1 MVFARQSECLR
12 TTHSHQNF
20 KSLVPRKI
28 TQHTGIVWV
37 IFDNQQD
44 CIIGLQIVAV
54 VRNLLD
60 RMFRDDGQGR
70 WRHRRWILSLH
81 HGSARRAHIGL
92 WQVEDEGAPLTGSAP
107 QLDFSTEEAGQFAAD
122 RQPQTCS
129 TVLTAGAGVCLLES
143 LEDDPLLVQRN
154 ANAGIGNFKG
164 HNRSSLPQ
172 DGVTLAPAARS
183 QRRRQADASQF
194 GELEG
199 VGQQILQYLLQTL
212 RVGDDAPGQVRIG
225 LHLETETAVLG
236 FMPERTFHHVQQTGK
251 IDFLCLHRYG
261 PGFDLRQIKNVGDQ
275 VQQVCPGAM
284 NRAGELNLFWRQ
296 VSIRVIAELLA
307 QDQDAVK
314 WRAQLMRHVSQELR
328 LVLGGQSQLLRLLFQ
343 GAAGLLDF
351 LVFALDLNVLFG
363 ELLRFLRELL
373 VCLL

>member
-1 MVFARQSECLR
+1 MVLTRQRECLR
-12 TTHSHQNF
+12 TTHGHQNLE
-20 KSLVPRKI
+20 SLIPRKI
-28 TQHTGIVWV
+28 AQHTRIVWV
-37 IFDNQQD
+37 IFDNQQN

-54 VRNLLD
+54 VGNLLD
-60 RMFRDDGQGR
+60 RMFRDDGQR
-70 WRHRRWILSLH
+70 RRHSRWIPSLH
-81 HGSARRAHIGL
+81 QGSAGWAYIGL
-92 WQVEDEGAPLTGSAP
+92 WQVEDEGAPSTWSAP
-107 QLDFSTEEAGQFAAD
+107 QLNFSTQEAGQFAAD
-122 RQPQTCS
+122 RQPQTGS

-143 LEDDPLLVQRN
+143 LEDDPLLVHRN
-154 ANAGIGNFKG
+154 TNAGIGNFKG
-164 HNRSSLPQ
+164 DNGCGLSQ
-172 DGVTLAPAARS
+172 DWVILAPAALSERH
-183 QRRRQADASQF
+183 RQADASQF

-212 RVGDDAPGQVRIG
+212 RVGDDAPSQVRIG
-225 LHLETETAVLG
+225 LHLESEAPVLG
-236 FMPERTFHHVQQTGK
+236 FMPERTFHHVQETGK
-251 IDFLCLHRYG
+251 IDFLCLHRHG

-307 QDQDAVK
+307 QHQDAVK